1 MTDKIRKTIIFT
13 FLLAC
18 TTLGAYSQ
26 ESSTEVKKKQN
37 FFIRLYNTLFESY
50 DTLYIEPDLYY
61 MNLSLQSSNW
71 FDTYILKS
79 SDGLEQSITLSQRPS
94 YNLGAYIGWDILSVG
109 WSLNII
115 DTFKSKG
122 DKSKKTEFDMSLIGT
137 FIGCDIYYRE
147 FADGFRINNTQ
158 GIIDKNLY
166 DDVHTELDGVKSK
179 LIGINAW
186 YLFNRNRVAYPS
198 VYSHSYRQ
206 RKSCGSFMLGASYTL
221 HEFHF
226 DTSQLPDIYQ
236 GKLSDQFNFNKF
248 SYHNIS
254 VGAGYTY
261 NWKLGKN
268 FNANVT
274 ILPSL
279 AYKISRINK
288 DEARDPYY
296 RNFQF
301 ELLGKTGIVYNNN
314 KYFAGC
320 NLQVRA
326 YTNFNEKMSMINSLG
341 YISAFVGF
349 NFWKRK

>member
-1 MTDKIRKTIIFT
+1 MK
-13 FLLAC
+13 FLILVLILIYPASSI
-18 TTLGAYSQ
+18 LSQ
-26 ESSTEVKKKQN
+26 EDSIKEKKKKEN
-37 FFIRLYNTLFESY
+37 FLIRLYNTLFESY
-50 DTLYIEPDLYY
+50 DTLYIEADPYY
-61 MNLSLQSSNW
+61 MNISVQNSNW

-79 SDGLEQSITLSQRPS
+79 SDGLEQSITMSQDPS
-94 YNLGAYIGWDILSVG
+94 YNIGAYIGWDILSVG

-115 DTFKSKG
+115 DTFKGNSE
-122 DKSKKTEFDMSLIGT
+122 KSKKTEFDMSLIGT
-137 FIGCDIYYRE
+137 FIGCDMYYRQ
-147 FADGFRINNTQ
+147 FTDGFRINNTH
-158 GIIDKNLY
+158 GIIDKNIHE
-166 DDVHTELDGVKSK
+166 DIHTELKGVESK
-179 LIGINAW
+179 LIGINGW

-206 RKSCGSFMLGASYTL
+206 LKSCGSFMLGASYTL

-226 DTSQLPDIYQ
+226 DPDKLPEIY
-236 GKLSDQFNFNKF
+236 KENLSDQFYFNKF

-254 VGAGYTY
+254 IGGGYTY

-274 ILPSL
+274 IMPSL
-279 AYKISRINK
+279 AYKISRIRK
-288 DEARDPYY
+288 DEIKDPYY

-301 ELLGKTGIVYNNN
+301 ELLGKTGIVYNNR

-326 YTNFNEKMSMINSLG
+326 YTNINESMSMINSLG
-341 YISAFVGF
+341 YITAFIGF